1 MVKLIDF
8 SHVEKNLTQRTP
20 IKDLNPVCHMPYE
33 LTICERFYYFFY
45 ETAEKNLQ
53 QTPEPEKRYHLKSS

>member
-1 MVKLIDF
+1 
-8 SHVEKNLTQRTP
+8 
-20 IKDLNPVCHMPYE
+20 MPYE
-33 LTICERFYYFFY
+33 LPICEHFYYFSY